1 MVTGPG
7 VGARLVSGHFRGW
20 QLALRRLLVGVF
32 CTLAVLSLAG
42 CAANDTNEDGLAA
55 LERKDYSEAIR
66 IWLQLTDDGDT
77 AAPFYL
83 GRMCEAGLGMEQSY
97 VRAAT
102 WYRKAAERGNPYAQG
117 SLAVLY
123 AYGKGVPV
131 DYVQSYVWSSL
142 AANGYASFAAD
153 QRQAALRNR
162 DVVAQRMNALDLFK
176 AQKFIEQYREGPV
189 PNVLPD

>member
-1 MVTGPG
+1 MGHLASFSADERRRRRWRVT
-7 VGARLVSGHFRGW
+7 
-20 QLALRRLLVGVF
+20 LRRFAAVF
-32 CTLAVLSLAG
+32 MAVFAMAALTG
-42 CAANDTNEDGLAA
+42 CANDDTNEDGLAA
-55 LERKDYSEAIR
+55 LERKDYTEAIR
-66 IWLQLTDDGDT
+66 IWLQLSEDGDT
-77 AAPFYL
+77 SAPFYL
-83 GRMCEAGLGMEQSY
+83 GRMCEAGLGMEPSY

-162 DVVAQRMNALDLFK
+162 EIVAMRMNALDLFK
-176 AQKFIEQYREGPV
+176 AQTFLEQYREGPV
-189 PNVLPD
+189 PTTLPD